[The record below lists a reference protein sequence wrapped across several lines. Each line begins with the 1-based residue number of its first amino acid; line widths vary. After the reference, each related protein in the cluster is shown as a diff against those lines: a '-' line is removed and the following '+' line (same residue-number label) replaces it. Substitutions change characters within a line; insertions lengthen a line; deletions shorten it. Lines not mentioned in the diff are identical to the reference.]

1 MRFAWLLLVS
11 AIASAAPP
19 IEPGTEVVAVVD
31 EIQRNAIEERIQG
44 GPGIITWTLVKMT
57 ILSPEGDGN
66 YFTAFCAGPPFIGT
80 DHMWVGQR
88 VTFRMPPK
96 EWGRPVPLDHLEGLQ
111 PYILEGSIPLGA
123 AKRVFEEAR
132 VASADDGGKLW
143 GRTLYGPMIVVDPKT
158 RFFVRNDLFID
169 TLPANVIIANTAT
182 NIDSVM
188 TTMIPWTSLQ
198 ERTST
203 QRRRLLMHESWH
215 RIQKDIGFPAAEGDN
230 AHLDTVDGRYWLRLE
245 LRALAA
251 ALRATGDARNAA
263 IGDAVAFRAARRAQ
277 FAKAA
282 ESERALENNEGLA
295 EYTGWALRGTT
306 AEESRLTFA
315 RHLDNIDP
323 ATSFVRGFAYETGPA
338 YGLLLD
344 ALAPGWTRKYKVAD
358 DLSAVLNKAAGG
370 LKPAAPRVD
379 AYGGAELRAAEE
391 TRDRKQRERV
401 ARFRARLVDGP
412 VLELPMTDANY
423 GFDPNGV
430 TALGAA
436 GNAYEHLDVTAAWGK
451 ISVDGGA
458 RITGDWTKII
468 VAAAD
473 RAKLELKPG
482 WKVVAGPREGDL
494 RVVHE

>member
-1 MRFAWLLLVS
+1 M
-11 AIASAAPP
+11 
-19 IEPGTEVVAVVD
+19 
-31 EIQRNAIEERIQG
+31 
-44 GPGIITWTLVKMT
+44 
-57 ILSPEGDGN
+57 
-66 YFTAFCAGPPFIGT
+66 
-80 DHMWVGQR
+80 
-88 VTFRMPPK
+88 
-96 EWGRPVPLDHLEGLQ
+96 
-111 PYILEGSIPLGA
+111 
-123 AKRVFEEAR
+123 
-132 VASADDGGKLW
+132 
-143 GRTLYGPMIVVDPKT
+143 
-158 RFFVRNDLFID
+158 
-169 TLPANVIIANTAT
+169 IIANTAT
-182 NIDSVM
+182 NIDGVM

-198 ERTST
+198 DKKSA

-263 IGDAVAFRAARRAQ
+263 IGDAVAFRAARRAH

-323 ATSFVRGFAYETGPA
+323 STSFVRGFAYQTGPA

-344 ALAPGWTRKYKVAD
+344 ALTPGWTRKYKVTD
-358 DLSAVLNKAAGG
+358 DLAAFTG
-370 LKPAAPRVD
+370 LQAGSVNPD
-379 AYGGAELRAAEE
+379 AYGGVELRAAEE
-391 TRDRKQRERV
+391 ARDREQRERV

-430 TALGAA
+430 TALGEA
-436 GNAYEHLDVTAAWGK
+436 GNAYQHLDVTAAWGK

-458 RITGDWTKII
+458 RITGDWAKII
-468 VAAAD
+468 VSAAD
-473 RAKLELKPG
+473 RTKLELKPG
-482 WKVVAGPREGDL
+482 WKIIAGPREGDL